1 MARVRLTQAYGERQR
16 MYTAS
21 ADVSEVK
28 KRVPAGREGRRIR
41 RLTIVCGRLRFE
53 GRRDLIFDTFTN
65 AASK

>member
-16 MYTAS
+16 MYTVS
-21 ADVSEVK
+21 ADVSETE
-28 KRVPAGREGRRIR
+28 KRVRAGREGRRIR

-53 GRRDLIFDTFTN
+53 GRRDLIIDTFTK